1 MGKQQEFRQAVS
13 GSCFRLVPSIPRNDA
28 ATRGNDAATRC
39 DVAPEAAPVVHEDPS
54 DQLREAR
61 DEAQQN
67 WEALMETRGQLSE
80 VNHQLDAASRSEEHM
95 RARIRRLRGKVA
107 VHTPTA
113 PTVLP

>member
-28 ATRGNDAATRC
+28 ATRG